1 MTSPLAL
8 PRTDPVAAPIGAPI
22 DLEVVAELLH
32 GLDRQQRQAVTH
44 ADGPLLVL
52 AGPGAGKTHV
62 VTRRIAW
69 LIATKRARPE
79 QILALTF
86 TERAAEEMQARV
98 DLLVPYGQAGTDI
111 LTFHAFGDRLI
122 RDHALELGLPGE
134 PRVVSRPEA
143 AILLGGAIDRL
154 ALQHYRPLAD
164 PTRHVE
170 ALVDLAM
177 RAKDEGALPADFRAL
192 ATTLEATGG
201 SSAASPDTAD
211 AAEARDERAARLRE
225 LAAAYETYQ
234 GLLLETGAIDHGDQL
249 SMAVRLL
256 REHPSVRAVLAS
268 RYRYLMVDEFQD
280 TNPAQLDLLDL
291 VGAGTRN
298 VTVVG
303 DDDQA
308 IYAFRGAA
316 VENLLGFEARFS
328 GTRTIALRR
337 NYRSR
342 RPIVDA
348 ARRLI
353 QHNDPHRLEARSG
366 VDRTPI
372 VTRRARPK
380 PVIVRTFSTVAE
392 EADWIAAEAASRI
405 KRGAHPRSI
414 AVLVRT
420 NADAEP
426 ILRSLNMAGLPWASS
441 GATAFGSRPVV
452 RELMAFVRLVAD
464 PTASTDCYAVA
475 TASPYGLGG
484 PGMSAIL
491 ERSRRR
497 RVPLWATCEELV
509 EQPGLVRLD
518 EDARARLV
526 RFVGEMRAAID
537 QSHRRSAGELLYDH
551 LRRSGRLQQL
561 IDSSAD
567 GDGGLEDAAG
577 FFSVVRSAGLLVRD
591 DRLPVL
597 AGHLEALASAGPA
610 HGSTRLETTEAI
622 SVLTVHKAK
631 GLEFA
636 TVFVPGLADGRF
648 PRRGRRE
655 AMELPLEL
663 RRSAVGAA
671 DEAIDAE
678 ERRLCY
684 VAMTR
689 ARDELLLTMAASADS
704 GRRRRPSV
712 FLLEAL
718 DGPPPEPV
726 QPAAVERLADIAHTA
741 GSVDV
746 QAVSSPGA
754 RELPLVLSFSAL
766 DTYLACPARY
776 RYRHLLRVPEPAHHA
791 LGVGSA
797 LHQAV
802 AAFNISRMRGRP
814 LDDAG
819 IVAAL
824 DAHWSGEGFLSR
836 DHEEARYAASRSAVL
851 RFRATDL
858 AAGSPPAASVESRF
872 SVAIEGVR
880 VDGRYDRVDVT
891 DEGVVITDYK
901 SSDVRDPARAR
912 QRARDSLQLAIYALA
927 HEATEGTPPV
937 AVDLHFLESGVVGR
951 APIDGQRL
959 DMARSKVRTV
969 ARGIGE
975 GDFAPR
981 PDVMTCRT
989 CPFRGICPAALG

>member
-1 MTSPLAL
+1 MTSPDAL
-8 PRTDPVAAPIGAPI
+8 PGPERVLSPAGAPI
-22 DLEVVAELLH
+22 DLEVVAKLLH

-44 ADGPLLVL
+44 GDGPLLVL

-86 TERAAEEMQARV
+86 TERSAEEMQARV
-98 DLLVPYGQAGTDI
+98 DMLVPYGQAGTDI
-111 LTFHAFGDRLI
+111 QTFHAFGDRLI

-134 PRVVSRPEA
+134 PRVVSRTEA

-154 ALQHYRPLAD
+154 KLRHYRPLAD
-164 PTRHVE
+164 PTRHVG

-177 RAKDEGALPADFRAL
+177 RAKDEGALPADFRAI
-192 ATTLEATGG
+192 ASTLEEPGG
-201 SSAASPDTAD
+201 SVAVATDTVETLDAD
-211 AAEARDERAARLRE
+211 REQAARLRE
-225 LAAAYETYQ
+225 LADAYETYQ
-234 GLLLETGAIDHGDQL
+234 GLLLEAGAIDHGDQL

-256 REHPSVRAVLAS
+256 REHPSVRAALGT
-268 RYRYLMVDEFQD
+268 RYRYLLVDEFQD

-291 VGAGTRN
+291 MGVGTRN

-316 VENLLGFEARFS
+316 VENLLGFEARFP

-337 NYRSR
+337 NHRSR

-353 QHNDPHRLEARSG
+353 RHNDPHRLETRAG

-380 PVIVRTFSTVAE
+380 PVTVRTFATISE
-392 EADWIAAEAASRI
+392 EADWIAAEAALRI
-405 KRGAHPRSI
+405 KRGVHPRNI

-441 GATAFGSRPVV
+441 GARAFRSRPVV
-452 RELMAFVRLVAD
+452 RELMAFVRLIAD

-484 PGMSAIL
+484 QGMSAIL
-491 ERSRRR
+491 ERSRRS
-497 RVPLWATCEELV
+497 RVSLWATCAELV

-518 EDARARLV
+518 EDDRTRLV
-526 RFVGEMRAAID
+526 RFVGEIRAAIE

-561 IDSSAD
+561 VESAAD

-597 AGHLEALASAGPA
+597 VGHLEALASAGAPS
-610 HGSTRLETTEAI
+610 GSTRVETTEAI
-622 SVLTVHKAK
+622 SVLTIHKAK
-631 GLEFA
+631 GLEFG
-636 TVFVPGLADGRF
+636 TVFVAGLADGRF
-648 PRRGRRE
+648 PGRGRRE
-655 AMELPLEL
+655 AIQLPLEL
-663 RRSAVGAA
+663 RRSTGGAA

-689 ARDELLLTMAASADS
+689 ARDELFLTMAAS
-704 GRRRRPSV
+704 V
-712 FLLEAL
+712 
-718 DGPPPEPV
+718 
-726 QPAAVERLADIAHTA
+726 
-741 GSVDV
+741 
-746 QAVSSPGA
+746 
-754 RELPLVLSFSAL
+754 
-766 DTYLACPARY
+766 
-776 RYRHLLRVPEPAHHA
+776 
-791 LGVGSA
+791 
-797 LHQAV
+797 
-802 AAFNISRMRGRP
+802 
-814 LDDAG
+814 
-819 IVAAL
+819 
-824 DAHWSGEGFLSR
+824 
-836 DHEEARYAASRSAVL
+836 
-851 RFRATDL
+851 
-858 AAGSPPAASVESRF
+858 
-872 SVAIEGVR
+872 
-880 VDGRYDRVDVT
+880 
-891 DEGVVITDYK
+891 
-901 SSDVRDPARAR
+901 
-912 QRARDSLQLAIYALA
+912 
-927 HEATEGTPPV
+927 
-937 AVDLHFLESGVVGR
+937 
-951 APIDGQRL
+951 
-959 DMARSKVRTV
+959 
-969 ARGIGE
+969 
-975 GDFAPR
+975 
-981 PDVMTCRT
+981 
-989 CPFRGICPAALG
+989 